1 LSEFPVCPHYRF
13 FLPGLGWKRVSYTAK
28 LTAEEKCAA
37 DAFAATLP
45 LKALLQLSAA
55 MEKGFELAHASQ
67 SSQGTYGARMRFAKA
82 LIESEPWYPGNA
94 ILNRRA
100 PDECRPIMRHGRGD
114 WHSLSLMEEKGKQI
128 KYRIDECDVLPPL
141 QDQLERFL
149 SFMVDPDNLDRFFD
163 ELQESTASG
172 YYKGV
177 LLLLGWLLRHDNP
190 SLTPAELTL
199 EHLIPKITQDSL
211 ESLSV
216 KQRKQAWLKEQRILD
231 ECITR
236 YFAFLRNELH
246 ADSPRTRLVKLAAL
260 LMVAKFLY
268 ADEIEDK
275 EDYKGIPIIRT
286 LKKRMDTEQKA
297 VKQWEKDR
305 HYVANQ
311 SRKWPEPPTPG
322 QTVLEYTQEAVI
334 APLRLECRPRQ
345 STGDFCKGR
354 IIAKSLMI
362 YLMFVDVGLLPPG
375 RQQEL
380 RSYRIVLSC
389 PVQRPDTVPID
400 GLYWPLAPDWTRE
413 KRRSDGS
420 IRDNY
425 LYKVYY
431 HDGQFYEQGVWVRE
445 RCKYKTDKYHGK
457 RIGVID
463 NFRFDD
469 GSCLYDY
476 IEGYLCG
483 QWYEGRFQDGHRY
496 DWWDADLR
504 GSYGKWLSQGR
515 AELCSATTPMFV
527 HEGKS
532 AEVWV
537 ASYLFLNPTNGQPF
551 TDVQVS
557 DLFAR
562 NAYRILGKR
571 ITPHTFRYMWAT
583 WAYQMELSD
592 AELRSL
598 AHGMG
603 LTVETLRKMYERS
616 SATEKNRSINKAMR
630 KLFPWQVEQ
639 SPGLDPTDPVAQ
651 LKAALPHLSSAKVR
665 ELLRLLGSDPAA

>member
-1 LSEFPVCPHYRF
+1 
-13 FLPGLGWKRVSYTAK
+13 
-28 LTAEEKCAA
+28 
-37 DAFAATLP
+37 
-45 LKALLQLSAA
+45 
-55 MEKGFELAHASQ
+55 
-67 SSQGTYGARMRFAKA
+67 
-82 LIESEPWYPGNA
+82 
-94 ILNRRA
+94 
-100 PDECRPIMRHGRGD
+100 
-114 WHSLSLMEEKGKQI
+114 MEEKGKQL
-128 KYRIDECDVLPPL
+128 KYRIAELDIFSTL
-141 QDQLERFL
+141 QKQRKKFW
-149 SFMVDPDNLDRFFD
+149 SFMVDPDNLDRCFD
-163 ELQESTASG
+163 ALEESTASG
-172 YYKGV
+172 YYNGV
-177 LLLLGWLLRHDNP
+177 LLWLGWLLQYDNP

-211 ESLSV
+211 ELLSDR
-216 KQRKQAWLKEQRILD
+216 QRKQVWLKEQRIL
-231 ECITR
+231 EERINR

-246 ADSPRTRLVKLAAL
+246 ADSPRTRLLKLAVL

-275 EDYKGIPIIRT
+275 EDYKDLPIIRT
-286 LKKRMDTEQKA
+286 LKKRIDSEQKA

-305 HYVANQ
+305 HYVADQ

-334 APLRLECRPRQ
+334 TPLRLECRPRQ

-354 IIAKSLMI
+354 IIAKSHMI
-362 YLMFVDVGLLPPG
+362 YLLFADVGLLPPG
-375 RQQEL
+375 RQQEPC
-380 RSYRIVLSC
+380 SYRIALSC

-400 GLYWPLAPDWTRE
+400 GQYWPLPPDGARE
-413 KRRSDGS
+413 KRLRDGS
-420 IRDNY
+420 LNDNY

-445 RCKYKTDKYHGK
+445 KCQYKTHKYHGK
-457 RIGVID
+457 RVGVID

-469 GSCLYDY
+469 GSCFYDY

-483 QWYEGRFQDGHRY
+483 QWYVGRFQDGHRY
-496 DWWDADLR
+496 DWWNADLR
-504 GSYGKWLSQGR
+504 GSYGTWLSQGR

-532 AEVWV
+532 EVWV
-537 ASYLFLNPTNGQPF
+537 ASYLFLNPTDGQPF
-551 TDVQVS
+551 TDVQMS
-557 DLFAR
+557 ALFTR
-562 NAYRILGKR
+562 NSYRILGKR

-603 LTVETLRKMYERS
+603 LTVETLQKMYERS
-616 SATEKNRSINKAMR
+616 SSTEKNRSINKAMR

-639 SPGLDPTDPVAQ
+639 APALDPSDPVAQ
-651 LKAALPHLSSAKVR
+651 LKAALPHLSPAKVR
-665 ELLRLLGSDPAA
+665 ELLRLLGSDPSA